1 MPGEYFYISETT
13 TDCLPCHY
21 SWLTILI
28 INFFLVILQIVINV
42 MMRIMLLLVL
52 NHAVGEEHLMED
64 IVNAIWEHMM
74 MDRIISAKTAII
86 LGK

>member
-1 MPGEYFYISETT
+1 MHGEYFFISGAT

-21 SWLTILI
+21 SWLAILV
-28 INFFLVILQIVINV
+28 INFILVILQIVINV

-52 NHAVGEEHLMED
+52 NHAVGEENLTED

-74 MDRIISAKTAII
+74 MDRKISAKTAII

>member
-1 MPGEYFYISETT
+1 
-13 TDCLPCHY
+13 
-21 SWLTILI
+21 
-28 INFFLVILQIVINV
+28 

-52 NHAVGEEHLMED
+52 NHAVGEENLTED

-74 MDRIISAKTAII
+74 MDRKISAKTAII